1 VYRGDPVSLGG
12 VAFRTH
18 VMDFDSSAVDG
29 LVGMRE
35 TGVKYLMGP
44 VVSGLF
50 GVDPRLLSLEVGLP
64 TEFVEVAAGS
74 TGELAGLRRND
85 RGVRIYVGEGLRPDL
100 LGVLQDGRLLWVE
113 VKNLDRLEKYPPAE
127 NDAEYKNLKSEFVV
141 VAERARHILRLI
153 DEVGPSRASAYLAS
167 VVAAFAGAGASGG
180 GVSSAFVFEPV
191 FKIPELSKKEKT
203 GVVFVVVFS
212 AVGEL

>member
-1 VYRGDPVSLGG
+1 MLCVCGRVWGVVYRGDPVSLGG

-74 TGELAGLRRND
+74 AGELAGLRRND
-85 RGVRIYVGEGLRPDL
+85 RCVRIYEGEGPSFTVR
-100 LGVLQDGRLLWVE
+100 GVLFERLVDL
-113 VKNLDRLEKYPPAE
+113 
-127 NDAEYKNLKSEFVV
+127 NDPHV
-141 VAERARHILRLI
+141 
-153 DEVGPSRASAYLAS
+153 DS
-167 VVAAFAGAGASGG
+167 VVGACLG
-180 GVSSAFVFEPV
+180 
-191 FKIPELSKKEKT
+191 
-203 GVVFVVVFS
+203 
-212 AVGEL
+212 